1 MKHNYDDTFLARWVS
16 NELTHDELSEF
27 KNSDDFE
34 LYSKIIEKSSEFTVP
49 KFEKEELFDKVK
61 GKLSQQKETKVV
73 NISKDRWWLSAA
85 ASVIV
90 LFGVFYFM
98 NISSKEYTTGFGEQL
113 AVILPDESEV
123 ILNSKSTVSFNKNQ
137 WDSSRELKLDGEA
150 YFKVKKGE
158 TFTVNTTQG
167 QVKVLGTQFNVIN
180 NPEYFEVTCYEGKVK
195 VKTTKNEVV
204 LTKGMG
210 YRLINLTKYEQWN
223 FDFTNQISWRNGET
237 SFLSTPL
244 SEVIKSIENQ
254 YNIKIKNSKH
264 IDLSQRFTGSFT
276 HHDLDVALKTVFV
289 PMKIDVTFTNE
300 KSISLVKQ

>member
-123 ILNSKSTVSFNKNQ
+123 ILNSKSTVSFYKNQ
-137 WDSSRELKLDGEA
+137 WDNNRELKLDGEA

-254 YNIKIKNSKH
+254 YNIKIENDNY